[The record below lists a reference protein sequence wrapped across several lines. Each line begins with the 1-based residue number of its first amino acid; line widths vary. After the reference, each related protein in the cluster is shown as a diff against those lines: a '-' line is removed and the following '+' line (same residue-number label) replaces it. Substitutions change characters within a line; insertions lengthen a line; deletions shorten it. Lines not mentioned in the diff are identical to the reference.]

1 MERNPFVELSDDTT
15 ITYSDLKTK
24 NNGDKY
30 VTLYFETPSEK
41 HGFYS
46 MDIDYPGGMPRNV
59 IGYSSEDI
67 ERLLYH
73 YNKLGDLALDEAVKE
88 AKGEHVYA

>member
-24 NNGDKY
+24 VNGDKY
-30 VTLYFETPSEK
+30 VTLYFETPTEEY
-41 HGFYS
+41 GFYS
-46 MDIDYPGGMPRNV
+46 MDIDYPGGTPQNV
-59 IGYSSEDI
+59 VGYSPEDI

-73 YNKLGDLALDEAVKE
+73 YNKLGDLALYEAIKP
-88 AKGEHVYA
+88 

>member
-24 NNGDKY
+24 SNGEKY
-30 VTLYFETPSEK
+30 VTMYFETPTEK
-41 HGFYS
+41 YGFFS
-46 MDIDYPGGMPRNV
+46 MNIDYPGGTPQNV
-59 IGYSSEDI
+59 VGYSQEDI

-73 YNKLGDLALDEAVKE
+73 YNKLGDLALDEAIKE
-88 AKGEHVYA
+88 AKGEHIYA